1 MTRRR
6 LILTAAF
13 GVLAVGLG
21 WVLMVNLERMLR
33 VIDQTPAAPSEAQA
47 PPQQTTPPPSPAVPR
62 ITATLYFASE
72 DARGLVALQQQ
83 VPLAEGT
90 RFERRVFHSLFAT
103 EDQKEGMKAF
113 IEKRKPEWKGE

>member
-6 LILTAAF
+6 IILAAAI
-13 GVLAVGLG
+13 GVLAIGLG

-33 VIDQTPAAPSEAQA
+33 VIDSTPPPTPEAEA
-47 PPQQTTPPPSPAVPR
+47 PPPEQTTPPPTPPVPR

-72 DARGLVALQQQ
+72 DGRGLVPVQQE

-90 RFERRVFHSLFAT
+90 VAQARAQIGDASRTLPLLQR
-103 EDQKEGMKAF
+103 
-113 IEKRKPEWKGE
+113 P